1 VFWRLLTIF
10 ALAVALLVPT
20 TAAFATTAGPD
31 PVAPVATQTK
41 PTVKV
46 TVIGDSF
53 TSGEGAT
60 PSTYKMVPI
69 PGAVDENGQQVF
81 GVDPAHQ
88 SSTAPTLQALNQI
101 QAANPGAD
109 IQVTFVPVSG
119 ATRTSLYQTTRPGTP
134 FEQAPQINA
143 VKDADVVIVG
153 IGGNDARFTDWINT
167 VLWSKESTS
176 TAAFPQFMQPL
187 NDGTYLTQQV
197 NLLNDISA
205 LASPNASIISLGYPK
220 AMPAEVPG
228 TMTWWSP
235 FSWSTISQG
244 EANMSN
250 QLGSTLSSNNEQASL
265 IAGDQHPGQQFI
277 FADVSNALQ
286 GNELFTSQEGLHG
299 VDPSNINGSFH
310 PNDLGQRLLGS
321 VLLPYVDKAVN
332 EQLSRQGAQGVDQ
345 VTPITPTFDQLW
357 DLRVTEPLA
366 DGQKKD
372 QQAPPADGNKPATDQ
387 PAGDQP
393 AADQPAVDKPG
404 DQPDG
409 NHTDGNQPDG
419 NHTDGSQPDANQPD
433 GNHPDAGTPAD
444 QPAAPDAVTP
454 DAAQGPAPDA
464 TAPDAVT
471 PDAPA
476 PDATAPDATAPDAT
490 APDATAP
497 DVTAPDAT
505 APDATAPDP
514 TAPDVVAPDV
524 TAPDVT
530 APDATAPDATA
541 PDAATP
547 DGAAGGA
554 PDATAPDA
562 VAPDV
567 TAPDV
572 TAPDA
577 VAPDATAP
585 DATAP
590 DVGGAAPDATAP
602 DVTAPDPTAPDATA
616 PDAPPAVDTAPP
628 AVDTAPPA
636 VDTAPP
642 AVDTAPPVVAEP
654 PPPVIAPPPVV
665 VEPPPPIEV
674 PPPVD
679 IPPPVIEPVAPP
691 PPVETNPVDTAPV
704 DSADPGVV
712 ETPPDGGI
720 DTGIGDTGI
729 DTGIGDSGIGDS
741 GIGDFGGDG
750 GGD

>member
-1 VFWRLLTIF
+1 MLWRLLGIL
-10 ALAVALLVPT
+10 ALAAALFVPT

-53 TSGEGAT
+53 TSGEGAS
-60 PSTYKMVPI
+60 PSTYRMVPI
-69 PGAVDENGQQVF
+69 PGGVDENGQQVF

-101 QAANPGAD
+101 QAANPGANID
-109 IQVTFVPVSG
+109 VTFVPVSG

-134 FEQAPQINA
+134 FEAPPQINA
-143 VKDADVVIVG
+143 VKGADVVIVG

-176 TAAFPQFMQPL
+176 TASFPTFMQQF
-187 NDGTYLTQQV
+187 NDGTYLNQQV
-197 NLLNDISA
+197 SLLNDISA

-220 AMPAEVPG
+220 AMPAQVPG
-228 TMTWWSP
+228 TPTWWSP

-250 QLGSTLSSNNEQASL
+250 QLASALGSANEQASF
-265 IAGDQHPGQQFI
+265 IVGDQHSGQQFI

-345 VTPITPTFDQLW
+345 VAPITPTFDQLW
-357 DLRVTEPLA
+357 DLRVQLPLGLA
-366 DGQKKD
+366 PKAPD
-372 QQAPPADGNKPATDQ
+372 QQKTDQQNTDQSKPDQSKQDQQTDQ
-387 PAGDQP
+387 PAIDKPGDQPADKPAADQPSADQPSGDQPSGDQPSGDHP
-393 AADQPAVDKPG
+393 AADQPAADRPADTSPQG
-404 DQPDG
+404 
-409 NHTDGNQPDG
+409 
-419 NHTDGSQPDANQPD
+419 DGSQPDA
-433 GNHPDAGTPAD
+433 T
-444 QPAAPDAVTP
+444 APDAPAP
-454 DAAQGPAPDA
+454 DATPPQVTVPDATAPDAPAPDATAPDAPAPDATAPDTPRTDATAPDATAPDA

-471 PDAPA
+471 PDAPVAAGA

-497 DVTAPDAT
+497 DAGNTAPPAADA
-505 APDATAPDP
+505 
-514 TAPDVVAPDV
+514 

-541 PDAATP
+541 PDV
-547 DGAAGGA
+547 G
-554 PDATAPDA
+554 DA
-562 VAPDV
+562 
-567 TAPDV
+567 
-572 TAPDA
+572 
-577 VAPDATAP
+577 
-585 DATAP
+585 
-590 DVGGAAPDATAP
+590 
-602 DVTAPDPTAPDATA
+602 
-616 PDAPPAVDTAPP
+616 APPAVDTAPP
-628 AVDTAPPA
+628 AADTAPPVVDTPPA
-636 VDTAPP
+636 VVDTAPP
-642 AVDTAPPVVAEP
+642 AVDTAPPVVDTA
-654 PPPVIAPPPVV
+654 PPVVDTAPPVVDTPPVV
-665 VEPPPPIEV
+665 VDPA
-674 PPPVD
+674 PPVD
-679 IPPPVIEPVAPP
+679 IPPPVIVDIPP
-691 PPVETNPVDTAPV
+691 PPVVEIPPPAAIPPPVIAPVPIPDPVQTNPVDTNPVDPGSV
-704 DSADPGVV
+704 DSADPGVT
-712 ETPPDGGI
+712 EIAPDGG
-720 DTGIGDTGI
+720 DPGLGDIGD
-729 DTGIGDSGIGDS
+729 IGDA
-741 GIGDFGGDG
+741 GGDG